1 MNEDDIEYK
10 QNFLRTQIID
20 EGYEPEEFSKFLS
33 DEKGDIGLD
42 LNNWKFEDLKNSVI
56 KFKSIKSKNENN
68 NIENIENNNDNIEK
82 ENNNND
88 NIEKENN
95 NIDNL
100 KNENNNELENNNK
113 QSDKISNEENS
124 LQNEN
129 IENNNNI
136 IQNNK
141 NEIDTFEIMPSL
153 NEIKTIKEYINCK
166 KQEKNEFTEIDNF
179 KIKISK

>member
-42 LNNWKFEDLKNSVI
+42 LNNWKFEDLKNS
-56 KFKSIKSKNENN
+56 
-68 NIENIENNNDNIEK
+68 
-82 ENNNND
+82 
-88 NIEKENN
+88 
-95 NIDNL
+95 
-100 KNENNNELENNNK
+100 
-113 QSDKISNEENS
+113 
-124 LQNEN
+124 
-129 IENNNNI
+129 
-136 IQNNK
+136 
-141 NEIDTFEIMPSL
+141 EIDTFEIMPSL

>member
-68 NIENIENNNDNIEK
+68 NIE
-82 ENNNND
+82 
-88 NIEKENN
+88 KENN

-129 IENNNNI
+129 IENNNNM

>member
-68 NIENIENNNDNIEK
+68 N
-82 ENNNND
+82 
-88 NIEKENN
+88 
-95 NIDNL
+95 
-100 KNENNNELENNNK
+100 ELENNNK

-129 IENNNNI
+129 IENNNNM

-141 NEIDTFEIMPSL
+141 NEIDAFEIMPSL